1 MKDLLSC
8 NLRKFTCKINN
19 VPVKGTI
26 KVEDDEVF
34 LCQDVKEG
42 IRCGDTLGYKYSWTV
57 KDGSPEELRS
67 NEVSDFKLLK
77 FSKKDIEEYKDWRIG
92 DIISDGI
99 STLEVIFISRELV
112 VCKNII
118 DKRATSPYTCDELYD
133 SGFRLVVPE
142 EAMEDFVEI
151 TIDEIARWKGV
162 DPSLIKI
169 KK

>member
-8 NLRKFTCKINN
+8 NLREFTCKIKN

-34 LCQDVKEG
+34 LCQDVKDG
-42 IRCGDTLGYKYSWTV
+42 ARCRDTLEYKYSWAV
-57 KDGSPEELRS
+57 RDGSPGQLRR
-67 NEVSDFKLLK
+67 NYVSDFKLLK
-77 FSKKDIEEYKDWRIG
+77 VSKKDIEEYKDWRIG

-112 VCKNII
+112 ICKNMS
-118 DKRATSPYTCDELYD
+118 DKRATRPYTCDELYD

-142 EAMEDFVEI
+142 EDIEDFVEI